1 MLNGS
6 SSNNPPDSKPSQSST
21 LGHIRQYLDHVVK
34 LVNFRGRLA
43 DTQDMLGHLGINV
56 PGLAA
61 AKRYY
66 DALMPLVGFETF
78 FATDD
83 EFSYKPA
90 DNKPGTFL
98 FFYPT
103 AVDGPYSSE
112 QTGLQHLAFIVRRRS
127 VVEQV
132 HDHVV
137 AAGGSVIYAPQPFP
151 QYPGHYYA
159 TFWLDPFG
167 IKLEAVCHHDRD

>member
-1 MLNGS
+1 M
-6 SSNNPPDSKPSQSST
+6 
-21 LGHIRQYLDHVVK
+21 
-34 LVNFRGRLA
+34 A
-43 DTQDMLGHLGINV
+43 DTQEMLGHLGINV
-56 PGLAA
+56 PDLAA

-103 AVDGPYSSE
+103 ALAGPYSPE
-112 QTGLQHLAFIVRRRS
+112 QTGLQHLAFMVRRRS
-127 VVEQV
+127 VVDQI

-137 AAGGSVIYAPQPFP
+137 AAGGSVIHPPQHFP

-167 IKLEAVCHHDRD
+167 IKLEAVCHYDRD